1 MICAVWLRNVK
12 LLELRNA
19 LLYVMLSVDR
29 LTVVAFGIVV
39 VFMISMLPFVG
50 LSNSVFVMLL
60 SLFPPSVMIQ
70 VLFVLSVLLLNVLLF
85 VVVVENWIA
94 LPVFV
99 VSVLCVMLFLFDTPP
114 ADVPRN
120 IAALELLDAVL
131 PVIWFSDAVPVVK
144 IRIAIWFVPLTWTL
158 LF

>member
-1 MICAVWLRNVK
+1 MICALWFKNVC
-12 LLELRNA
+12 LVLFRYA
-19 LLYVMLSVDR
+19 LLNVMLSVDR

-50 LSNSVFVMLL
+50 LSKSVFVMLL
-60 SLFPPSVMIQ
+60 SLFAPTVMIQ
-70 VLFVLSVLLLNVLLF
+70 VRFVLSVLLLNVLLF

-114 ADVPRN
+114 ADVLRN
-120 IAALELLDAVL
+120 IAALELLVAVL

-144 IRIAIWFVPLTWTL
+144 IRIACWFVPWTWIL